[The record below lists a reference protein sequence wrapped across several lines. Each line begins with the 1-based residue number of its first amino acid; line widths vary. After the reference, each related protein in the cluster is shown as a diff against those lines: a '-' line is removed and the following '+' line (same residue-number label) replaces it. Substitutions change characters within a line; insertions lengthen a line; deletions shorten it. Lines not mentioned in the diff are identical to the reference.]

1 LTGLTLLKQF
11 QEGYSMA
18 RKSRTSERQVRKAA
32 PAKRTPTP
40 RGTKSAPLRF
50 AHPFFTATPPAQRAV
65 SPATHTQSLSQFA
78 AQKLGPIPKPARD
91 PAMQLQ
97 DIIGQPGT
105 DEIQAA
111 GAIRLHAM
119 GDTGRPGGANTEQEQ
134 VAEAMTGDYDPAA
147 GGHNPALL
155 LHLGDVIY
163 GHDKAQL
170 YRDEFYRAYMK
181 YPGKIIAIP
190 GNHDGEVFAGT
201 DPVSLK
207 EFQNNFCAASAVVP
221 KTAADVRIFRETMT
235 QPGVYWMLSAP
246 FVNVIGLYSNIAEG
260 PGNLLGA
267 NQDDQ
272 QIKWLT
278 KTLASLKQ
286 SGDHKA
292 LVIATHHPSYSSG
305 GHSGSPEM
313 LVQIDKACNDAGV
326 VPHALLAGHSHTY
339 QRYTRTT
346 KIAGATVQ
354 IPYLVAGCGGHA
366 ASAVTAATGQHMG
379 DTIFQKSLQGYGYL
393 LLTASKTQVVI
404 EMIETTNGVKKSFD
418 KATVDIAGHR
428 VS

>member
-1 LTGLTLLKQF
+1 
-11 QEGYSMA
+11 MA
-18 RKSRTSERQVRKAA
+18 KKSKKSKTPKRRVQKADPARASKSRK
-32 PAKRTPTP
+32 
-40 RGTKSAPLRF
+40 TKSTPLRF
-50 AHPFFTATPPAQRAV
+50 AHPFFTETPAAQRAV
-65 SPATHTQSLSQFA
+65 SPATHTKSMSQFA
-78 AQKLGPIPKPARD
+78 SQKLGPIPRPTRD
-91 PAMQLQ
+91 PTLQLK

-111 GAIRLHAM
+111 GAIRLHVT

-134 VAEAMTGDYDPAA
+134 VTEAMSRDYDPAA
-147 GGHNPALL
+147 GGRNPALF

-170 YRDEFYRAYMK
+170 YRDEFYRPYMK

-190 GNHDGEVFAGT
+190 GNHDGEVFSGT

-207 EFQNNFCAASAVVP
+207 EFLNNFCAASAALP
-221 KTAADVRIFRETMT
+221 KIAADVRIFRETMT

-267 NQDDQ
+267 NGDDQ
-272 QIKWLT
+272 QVKWLS

-286 SGDHKA
+286 SADKKA
-292 LVIATHHPSYSSG
+292 LVIATHHPPYSSG

-313 LVQIDKACNDAGV
+313 LAQIDKACNDAGIA
-326 VPHALLAGHSHTY
+326 PHAMLAGHAHTY
-339 QRYTRTT
+339 QRYMRTARVGGT
-346 KIAGATVQ
+346 TVQ

-366 ASAVTAATGQHMG
+366 ASAVTAASGQQMG
-379 DTIFQKSLQGYGYL
+379 ETIFEKSLQGYGYL
-393 LLTASKTQVVI
+393 LVTANNTQVLI
-404 EMIETTNGVKKSFD
+404 EMIETTSGVKKSFD
-418 KATVDIAGHR
+418 QVTVDISSHR
-428 VS
+428 VT